1 MDEDQAPSQIVPELA
16 PKRTLADRL
25 HAVKRTFFT
34 KEGLVGDYDY
44 AFLFRP
50 QLPFMKKADRPP
62 PFFGLNDRMPV
73 VLAVILGFQHS
84 LAMLAG
90 IMAPPLIL
98 AGPGGVNLGTEQTQY
113 LVSTAL
119 IVSGILSAIQI
130 TRFRIMKTPYYVG
143 TGLIS
148 VVGISF
154 STIPVTSGA
163 FSQMYANG
171 FCPTADDGTPLPCPD
186 GYGAVLGTA
195 AVCALLLILISFMP
209 PRVILRVF
217 PPIVTGP
224 TVMLIGINLV
234 KSGFKDWAGGSGP
247 CADANPAEFFALC
260 PNIAAPHAL
269 PWASAEYLGRLSL
282 SLSSYHTLRRL
293 TPARPG
299 LLRLPDHHPLRALRL
314 AHHEVNQRRHRL
326 ADGLHHRG
334 RVRLL

>member
-1 MDEDQAPSQIVPELA
+1 
-16 PKRTLADRL
+16 
-25 HAVKRTFFT
+25 
-34 KEGLVGDYDY
+34 
-44 AFLFRP
+44 
-50 QLPFMKKADRPP
+50 
-62 PFFGLNDRMPV
+62 
-73 VLAVILGFQHS
+73 
-84 LAMLAG
+84 
-90 IMAPPLIL
+90 
-98 AGPGGVNLGTEQTQY
+98 
-113 LVSTAL
+113 
-119 IVSGILSAIQI
+119 
-130 TRFRIMKTPYYVG
+130 MKTPYYVG

-247 CADANPAEFFALC
+247 CADANPAEIFALC